1 MLVDAAQLTENS
13 RLEADVVIAGGG
25 VAGIA
30 LARQLADAGL
40 SVLILE
46 SGGEKPEQRTQSL
59 YQGTMTMGGP
69 GNDPR
74 PLNDYLLSSR
84 LRCFGGSGNVWGG
97 KCAPLDPVDFEKRDW
112 IRHSGWPI
120 DRAAL
125 QPFYDRAC
133 ALLELPSF
141 GVQPASVVGPHEP
154 LLAGRASSLA
164 IRPRCYTRYT
174 GAGPGDAYASFKRT
188 ASDHARVSVYLHA
201 NVTAIKLDPDGR
213 RVQSLEVREL
223 DGRRHSAVGR
233 AYVLAAGGIENVRL
247 MLVSNDVH
255 RDGIGNHSDWLGRA
269 FQGHT
274 TISQGDS
281 TCMSLLR
288 EESQLGLFDNQQ
300 RTKPHAVIG
309 LSDAAQ
315 HRYRTTNF
323 TATLMDDRAAAPATE
338 ACLAKLAQRIADV
351 PATARRHIYFMIE
364 HTPNR
369 NSRITLSRT
378 QRDELGLPRV
388 HLDMRYGEPEFDSI
402 GAAIGCLASEL
413 GRLEIGRVRWGGKRD
428 QLVQLMES
436 PSRHHMGAT
445 RMARSPREG
454 VVDEQCRVHGVDNLY
469 VAGSSVFPTSGIA
482 NPTLTLLALT
492 FRLGDHLAAA
502 TKGSA

>member
-1 MLVDAAQLTENS
+1 MLIDAAQLTENS

-30 LARQLADAGL
+30 LARQLADSGL
-40 SVLILE
+40 SVLVLE
-46 SGGEKPEQRTQSL
+46 SGGENPEQRTQAL
-59 YQGTMTMGGP
+59 YEGTMTMGGP
-69 GNDPR
+69 GNDAR
-74 PLNDYLLSSR
+74 RLNEYLVSSR

-97 KCAPLDPVDFEKRDW
+97 KCAPLDPVDFDKRDW

-133 ALLELPSF
+133 DLLELPRF
-141 GVQPASVVGPHEP
+141 AMQPADVVGADEP

-164 IRPRCYTRYT
+164 IRPRCFTRYT
-174 GAGPGDAYASFKRT
+174 GLAPDGAYASFKRS
-188 ASDHARVSVYLHA
+188 ASDHPRVRVCLHA
-201 NVTAIKLDPDGR
+201 NATAIRVGADGR
-213 RVQSLEVREL
+213 RVESLEVREL
-223 DGRRHSAVGR
+223 DGRRHSAVAR
-233 AYVLAAGGIENVRL
+233 TYVLAAGGIENVRL
-247 MLVSNDVH
+247 MLASNDVH
-255 RDGIGNHSDWLGRA
+255 REGVGNHSDWLGRA

-274 TISQGDS
+274 TISQGEG

-288 EESQLGLFDNQQ
+288 DESKLGLFNNQQ

-323 TATLMDDRAAAPATE
+323 TATLMDDRAAAPKAE
-338 ACLAKLAQRIADV
+338 ACVTKLAQRFADV
-351 PATARRHIYFMIE
+351 PATARRHVYFMIE

-388 HLDMRYGEPEFDSI
+388 HLDMRYGDPEFDSI
-402 GAAIGCLASEL
+402 GAAIGCLATEL
-413 GRLEIGRVRWGGKRD
+413 GRLEIGRVRWSGRRD
-428 QLVQLMES
+428 QLIQLMES

-492 FRLGDHLAAA
+492 FRLGDHLGA
-502 TKGSA
+502 TMKASA